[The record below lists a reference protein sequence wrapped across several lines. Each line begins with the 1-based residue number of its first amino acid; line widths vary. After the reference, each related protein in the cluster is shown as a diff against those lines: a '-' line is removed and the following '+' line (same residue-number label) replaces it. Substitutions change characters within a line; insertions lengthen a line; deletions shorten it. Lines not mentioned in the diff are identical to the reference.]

1 MQTRDFAFFHRGKII
16 RTLGEQEV
24 DYLKPIDQVITPLH
38 ERALLLLHGFASSPA
53 VYRAILPHLTGYD
66 RIVCPV
72 LPGHAQSLQAF
83 AQSTAQKWRDAAH
96 AHCATLIN
104 TYAQVNVV
112 GFSMGG
118 ALALEL
124 SRAFP
129 IQHLYLLAPALKLY
143 YSPALARFAARALST
158 LGCTSLPNYAG
169 DFYSKSTQYQ
179 ELVYRR
185 LPIPVILEI
194 LAFVQSQTYQAPGCP
209 TDLFLG
215 RHDRVVDS
223 QTIAQ
228 QFAHYSQVQ
237 IHWLEHSAHM
247 LPLDEDRDL
256 IRLNEGH
263 GSFSRPPPHHS

>member
-16 RTLGEQEV
+16 RSLDEQEI
-24 DYLKPIDQVITPLH
+24 DYLKPIDQIITTRH

-72 LPGHAQSLQAF
+72 LPGHAHSLQAF
-83 AQSTAQKWRDAAH
+83 AQSTAQNWRDAAH
-96 AHCATLIN
+96 AHCATLTN

-112 GFSMGG
+112 GFSLGG

-124 SRAFP
+124 SHAFP

-143 YSPALARFAARALST
+143 YPPALAQLAARALSI
-158 LGCTSLPNYAG
+158 LGYTTFRNYAG
-169 DFYSKSTQYQ
+169 DFYSKSTEYP

-185 LPIPVILEI
+185 LPIPAILEI
-194 LAFVQSQTYQAPGCP
+194 LACVQSQTYQSPACP

-228 QFAHYSQVQ
+228 HYAHYSQVK

-247 LPLDEDRDL
+247 LPLDGDRDL
-256 IRLNEGH
+256 LWLNEGD
-263 GSFSRPPPHHS
+263 FSTPPPHRS